1 MGEYKV
7 LLVQPK
13 DISRIWVGVKPL
25 IDTALST
32 IQNND
37 TREYLISEDFKG
49 WLEAA
54 LAQLFIVV
62 KDNEIKLIT
71 ITELNTYPRD
81 MLLQY
86 LMNSGKELKHC
97 YKAVA
102 AEVEAF
108 ARREKC
114 TRMTV
119 TARKGM
125 MKYLPEWEEI
135 KDKHSVNLIKDL

>member
-1 MGEYKV
+1 MKEYRV

-25 IDTALST
+25 IDTALGT

-86 LMNSGKELKHC
+86 LMISGKELKHC
-97 YKAVA
+97 YKELA

-135 KDKHSVNLIKDL
+135 KDKHSINLIKDL

>member
-1 MGEYKV
+1 MEEYRV

-25 IDTALST
+25 IDTALGT

-86 LMNSGKELKHC
+86 LMISGKELKHC
-97 YKAVA
+97 YKKLA

-125 MKYLPEWEEI
+125 MKYLPEWEEV
-135 KDKHSVNLIKDL
+135 KDKHSINLIKDL